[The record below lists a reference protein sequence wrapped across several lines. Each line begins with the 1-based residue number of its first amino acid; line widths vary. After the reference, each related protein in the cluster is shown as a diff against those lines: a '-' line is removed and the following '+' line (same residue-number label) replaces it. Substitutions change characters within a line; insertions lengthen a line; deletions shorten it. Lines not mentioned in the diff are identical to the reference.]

1 MGCWLVAV
9 GDTESVLRLAFGSC
23 NVPRE
28 CQQLGE
34 LPVGAVEAAAVF
46 LELTYIPEFW
56 LIREDLLGLLGLR
69 RGPISRGLA
78 VWAWRARVQSPQTHV
93 KSQRW
98 WPTLIIPMLP
108 EASWLV
114 SLPRLIWGAH
124 ASERL
129 MLEKQDGSSDMAL
142 WVKTLCAKPDNL
154 GLRPRIQ

>member
-98 WPTLIIPMLP
+98 WPTLIIPVLP

-114 SLPRLIWGAH
+114 SLPRHFLCSCVTDSVCSPESH
-124 ASERL
+124 VVYY
-129 MLEKQDGSSDMAL
+129 EKAFIQDWDFSATFS
-142 WVKTLCAKPDNL
+142 P
-154 GLRPRIQ
+154 